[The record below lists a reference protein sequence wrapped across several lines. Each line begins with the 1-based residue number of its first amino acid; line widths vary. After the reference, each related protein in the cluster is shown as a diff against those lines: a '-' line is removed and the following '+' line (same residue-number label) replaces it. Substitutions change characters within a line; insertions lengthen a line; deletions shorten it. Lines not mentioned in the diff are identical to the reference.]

1 MPPRRPLDRH
11 ISEATKLSLILAT
24 ALTFGPTLAT
34 RADAQE
40 PGRDTAGITVSG
52 TVYDSL
58 AAKPLAGAL
67 VQIAE
72 TGKRAARVLIDTT
85 GTDGAFEIANVPRG
99 SYIIGFFHPALD
111 SLGLGVATR
120 SVEVSS
126 AAPTEVAL
134 AIPSASTIRDLLCT
148 PGATADSSGL
158 LIGFVRDADTGAPLA
173 GANGVLMWRE
183 LVVDKGIHTER
194 REVPVKANDVGWFAA
209 CGVPADGP
217 LTARAELGSDVTGF
231 IEIAVPPRGLLH
243 RDFNIPR
250 GSAVTTVAVNDSAG
264 AAAGETVRRGS
275 ARLTGVVRDDRGR
288 PLSGAQLMVW
298 GSGVTGSTM
307 EDGTFALG
315 DLPAGSQALEVRYV
329 GYAPEKMT
337 VDLVSNATRSV
348 TVTLDKRADVL
359 NEVVVYGKRSKRSR
373 DFTGFVQ
380 RSKSGF
386 GHFLTRADIEKQ
398 HPFQFTDLFRM
409 IPGFMVVPDTQG
421 FGYRIVSTRG
431 SDFSGKCQPAI
442 YINGMQMYD
451 ASGIDGFVI
460 PDDVAAVEAYA
471 GPAGAPPQYRSG
483 GCGSILIWTG
493 LNLRA
498 TQE

>member
-1 MPPRRPLDRH
+1 MGALVALFASPLPAPVAAQQTSDGGATS
-11 ISEATKLSLILAT
+11 ISI
-24 ALTFGPTLAT
+24 
-34 RADAQE
+34 
-40 PGRDTAGITVSG
+40 SG

-58 AAKPLAGAL
+58 AGKPLAGAL

-72 TGKRAARVLIDTT
+72 TGKRAAQVLTDTT
-85 GTDGAFEIANVPRG
+85 GADGAFEIANVPRG
-99 SYIIGFFHPALD
+99 SYIIGFFHPVLD
-111 SLGLGVATR
+111 SLGLGVASK

-126 AAPTEVAL
+126 AAPTHVAL
-134 AIPSASTIRDLLCT
+134 AIPSASTIRDLLCK

-173 GANGVLMWRE
+173 GANVVVMWQE
-183 LVVDKGIHTER
+183 LVVDKGIHTQR

-209 CGVPADGP
+209 CDVPADGP

-231 IEIAVPPRGLLH
+231 IEISVPPRGLLH

-250 GSAVTTVAVNDSAG
+250 GSSVTTVAVNDSAG

-298 GSGVTGSTM
+298 GSGVTGSTQ

-315 DLPAGSQALEVRYV
+315 DLPAGSQALEARYV
-329 GYAPEKMT
+329 GYAPEKVT

-348 TVTLDKRADVL
+348 TVTLDERADVL
-359 NEVVVYGKRSKRSR
+359 NEVVVYGKRTKRSR

-421 FGYRIVSTRG
+421 FGHRIVSTRG
-431 SDFSGKCQPAI
+431 SGFSGKCQPAI

-493 LNLRA
+493 PDLRA

>member
-1 MPPRRPLDRH
+1 MPSRSLALTLLTAVAITIASFFRVAAAQ
-11 ISEATKLSLILAT
+11 EATDSST
-24 ALTFGPTLAT
+24 GFVTM
-34 RADAQE
+34 
-40 PGRDTAGITVSG
+40 SG

-58 AAKPLAGAL
+58 AGRPLAGAL
-67 VQIAE
+67 VQMAE
-72 TGKRAARVLIDTT
+72 TGKGARVLIDTT
-85 GTDGAFEIANVPRG
+85 GTDGAFEIAGVPRG

-126 AAPTEVAL
+126 AAPTHVAL
-134 AIPSASTIRDLLCT
+134 AIPSASTIRDLLCK
-148 PGATADSSGL
+148 PAAAADSSGL

-173 GANGVLMWRE
+173 GANVVVIWRE

-194 REVPVKANDVGWFAA
+194 REVPAKANDAGWFAL
-209 CGVPADGP
+209 CGVPSDGP

-250 GSAVTTVAVNDSAG
+250 GSSVTTVAVNDSAA

-288 PLSGAQLMVW
+288 PLSGAQLVVW
-298 GSGVTGSTM
+298 GSGVTGSTKD
-307 EDGTFALG
+307 DGTFALG

-329 GYAPEKMT
+329 GYAPEKVT

-359 NEVVVYGKRSKRSR
+359 NEVVVYGKRTKRSR
-373 DFTGFVQ
+373 DFTGFLQ

-398 HPFQFTDLFRM
+398 HPFQLTDLFRR
-409 IPGFMVVPDTQG
+409 IPGFQVMRDGG
-421 FGYRIVSTRG
+421 FGYSIVSSRG
-431 SDFSGKCQPAI
+431 AGFSGRCQPSV
-442 YINGMQMYD
+442 Y
-451 ASGIDGFVI
+451 IDGMRIYDVSDI
-460 PDDVAAVEAYA
+460 DGLVMPDDIAAMEAYA
-471 GPAGAPPQYRSG
+471 GPAGAPLQYTSG
-483 GCGSILIWTG
+483 GCGTILIWTG
-493 LNLRA
+493 PDLRA
-498 TQE
+498 TQK